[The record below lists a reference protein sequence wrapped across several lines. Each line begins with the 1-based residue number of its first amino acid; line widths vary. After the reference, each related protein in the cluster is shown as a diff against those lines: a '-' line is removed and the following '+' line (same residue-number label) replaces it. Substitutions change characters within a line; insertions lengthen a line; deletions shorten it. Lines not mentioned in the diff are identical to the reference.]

1 MGFLVRRFQHWF
13 QHAAGFSLQVL
24 RNLRCRTHDHNR
36 QSRRCSPAMLSEHQ
50 WTAFSRDSKE
60 NEHFWHIIR
69 SWNPMLWSTC
79 VLFSV
84 RILFQNGCFLNA
96 DFETLQIFT
105 LFSIHHFYPKKIKSG
120 LWATIWW
127 LPSGTLQKNNMH
139 QGVLKPTPFGHQSG
153 TQWHAA
159 PGLQVIVPNQGQFQ
173 TCLPRVLDSAK
184 LHLRN

>member
-1 MGFLVRRFQHWF
+1 M
-13 QHAAGFSLQVL
+13 LQVSL
-24 RNLRCRTHDHNR
+24 CKYLETYVAELTTTTGRVGGVHLRCSVNISERHSQGTQRRTNTFDI
-36 QSRRCSPAMLSEHQ
+36 SSALGTPCFDPLACSSA
-50 WTAFSRDSKE
+50 
-60 NEHFWHIIR
+60 I
-69 SWNPMLWSTC
+69 
-79 VLFSV
+79 V

-105 LFSIHHFYPKKIKSG
+105 LSSIHHFYPKKIKSG

-127 LPSGTLQKNNMH
+127 LPSGTLQKNNTH